1 MAIERNKD
9 ERETHIC
16 MSGNSKKMQIFT
28 TEYHI
33 MRRLDKYVEESEAWK
48 VIEVGKVN
56 GKVVSKIYEAPR
68 ELLSMKKKK
77 RAMTEEQRQKAAERL
92 AAYRQRKTEGS
103 ATASEMEPDKE
114 YEEEENFG
122 LEPENDEEKDVDNA
136 SGIDENTGTENSSGQ
151 NGESPRLYPEKSKPK
166 IVKVKSVIEE
176 VDRGR

>member
-16 MSGNSKKMQIFT
+16 MSGSSKKMQIFT

-48 VIEVGKVN
+48 IIEVGKVN

-77 RAMTEEQRQKAAERL
+77 RVMTEEQRRKAAERL
-92 AAYRQRKTEGS
+92 AAYRQRKTGGS
-103 ATASEMEPDKE
+103 TTSGDGTEKE
-114 YEEEENFG
+114 YEEEEDFG
-122 LEPENDEEKDVDNA
+122 LEPEDDEEKNVDNT
-136 SGIDENTGTENSSGQ
+136 SSMDENTGTGNVSGQ

>member
-77 RAMTEEQRQKAAERL
+77 RVMTEEQRRQAAERL
-92 AAYRQRKTEGS
+92 AAYRQKKAGDT
-103 ATASEMEPDKE
+103 ATASGVEPDK
-114 YEEEENFG
+114 NMRRKILVWSWKRMKKKKQKMFPAWMRI
-122 LEPENDEEKDVDNA
+122 PEQKLLLTRAGSHQGFIQKN
-136 SGIDENTGTENSSGQ
+136 Q
-151 NGESPRLYPEKSKPK
+151 NQRL
-166 IVKVKSVIEE
+166 
-176 VDRGR
+176 

>member
-56 GKVVSKIYEAPR
+56 GKVVSKIYEPPR

-77 RAMTEEQRQKAAERL
+77 RVMTEEQRRHAAERL
-92 AAYRQRKTEGS
+92 ASYRQKKAGDT
-103 ATASEMEPDKE
+103 ATASGVEPDKE
-114 YEEEENFG
+114 YEEEDFG
-122 LEPENDEEKDVDNA
+122 LELEEDEEKEAEDV
-136 SGIDENTGTENSSGQ
+136 SGMDENSGAETTSNQ
-151 NGESPRLYPEKSKPK
+151 SGESSRLYPEKSKPK

>member
-33 MRRLDKYVEESEAWK
+33 MRRLDKYVAESEAWK

-77 RAMTEEQRQKAAERL
+77 RVMTEEQRRQAAERL
-92 AAYRQRKTEGS
+92 AAYRQKKAGDT
-103 ATASEMEPDKE
+103 ATASGVEPDKE
-114 YEEEENFG
+114 YEEEDFG
-122 LEPENDEEKDVDNA
+122 LELE
-136 SGIDENTGTENSSGQ
+136 ENSGAETTSNQ
-151 NGESPRLYPEKSKPK
+151 SGESPRLYPEKSKPK

>member
-77 RAMTEEQRQKAAERL
+77 RVMTEEQRRQAAERL
-92 AAYRQRKTEGS
+92 AVYRQKKAGDT
-103 ATASEMEPDKE
+103 ATASGVEPDKE
-114 YEEEENFG
+114 YEEEDFV
-122 LEPENDEEKDVDNA
+122 LE
-136 SGIDENTGTENSSGQ
+136 
-151 NGESPRLYPEKSKPK
+151 L
-166 IVKVKSVIEE
+166 
-176 VDRGR
+176 

>member
-103 ATASEMEPDKE
+103 ATASGVEPDKE
-114 YEEEENFG
+114 YEEEDFG
-122 LEPENDEEKDVDNA
+122 LELEKEAEDV
-136 SGIDENTGTENSSGQ
+136 SGMDENSGAEATSNQ
-151 NGESPRLYPEKSKPK
+151 SGESPRLYPEKSKPK